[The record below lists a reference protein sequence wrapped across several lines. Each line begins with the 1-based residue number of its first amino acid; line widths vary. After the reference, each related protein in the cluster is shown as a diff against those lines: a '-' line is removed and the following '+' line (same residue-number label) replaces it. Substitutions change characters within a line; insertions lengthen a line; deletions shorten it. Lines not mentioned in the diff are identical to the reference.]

1 MQYNASMIIN
11 VWITVEWYRM
21 ISNHIVVIFN
31 CTNSIKISRKKKRRP
46 DRRFSP
52 DYGWSLGVPPT
63 PSLPGG
69 TPSRSVKTH
78 IFLRRNHIHWWTW
91 YYGIAPP
98 ADSDRTLSL
107 SLICWRFGPHN
118 KIPIDLLKTEVN
130 RGQVRRAID
139 QPPKKNSCIHLATAV
154 GVHFLPVTWE
164 NVVPISSHLRS
175 CGCREVGHTFK
186 KLGIHNQTG

>member
-139 QPPKKNSCIHLATAV
+139 QPPQKKQLYPPRHCRRRPRLAS
-154 GVHFLPVTWE
+154 
-164 NVVPISSHLRS
+164 NLRE
-175 CGCREVGHTFK
+175 CRSNLKPSKILWLQRSWPYFQKTRYS
-186 KLGIHNQTG
+186 